1 MKKIILALAFLA
13 GSTAVI
19 ASGDEGKTEMAVN
32 TSESQI
38 EWIGKK
44 VTGEHQGT
52 FSLKSGTLNIE
63 DGMIQS
69 ANLII
74 DMTSIMVTDEGM
86 DDETKGKLKGHL
98 SSPDFFNIPEHNT
111 AAFQLTTFKPMKGEN
126 GANYE
131 ISVKLTIKGITQDIS
146 FPAKVD
152 MTKGSVSATGSLV
165 IDRSKWDIR
174 YGSGSFFDDLG
185 DKVIYDDVEI
195 NFNLV
200 ASK

>member
-1 MKKIILALAFLA
+1 MKKIILALAFIA

-19 ASGDEGKTEMAVN
+19 ASGDEGSTEMNVN
-32 TSESQI
+32 TSKSKV
-38 EWIGKK
+38 EWVGKK

-52 FSLKSGTLNIE
+52 FNLKSGTLSVE
-63 DGMIQS
+63 DGMIKS
-69 ANLII
+69 ANIII
-74 DMTSIMVTDEGM
+74 DMTSVTVTDEGM
-86 DDETKGKLKGHL
+86 DDETKGKLQGHL
-98 SSPDFFNIPEHNT
+98 SSPDFFNVAEHTT
-111 AAFQLTTFKPMKGEN
+111 ANFQLTTFAPKKGEN

-131 ISVKLTIKGITQDIS
+131 ISGKLTIKGITQDIS

-152 MTKGSVSATGSLV
+152 MAGGSVTATGNLV

-174 YGSGSFFDDLG
+174 YGSGSFFDNLG

-195 NFNLV
+195 KFNLV